1 MDKLKEFIDERLDSL
16 ACFNIKIEQYK
27 KMVLQTDINNVNRIP
42 TPSSINIDAQNA
54 ELSNIL
60 IKEIVNLK
68 KQEKR
73 RIEMENSLMQQ
84 INQDNL
90 EFCSDIHFFF
100 SQSMD
105 IMLRIDS
112 SFQYYDQF
120 NGSFEDVAKAYK
132 HFFKKQQDL
141 KKYNETD
148 IIHQQNLQ
156 EKIPAFLILFKW
168 LIDLSRQKFE
178 RCIFQRSQELV
189 QEVKTNQKNRLSI
202 IAETQKNCIESQQ
215 LNGLRIN
222 YQSVRQSTQDKQST
236 QPNLQFQNV
245 RYQDSTQQSR
255 KNKFRLSTDGRIQ
268 TEGFFPASNKLNSC
282 NLSSEEFINYLHV
295 INKMT
300 IKAPQNQQPNQSL
313 NKSNLAKE
321 IYFQSNE
328 HQNTY
333 IKSSNPK
340 QAIIVPQMAQFMISN
355 NVQQNQNKNKFLNIN
370 VNIINSSQQNEN
382 NTQNNSEQQII
393 QKQNI
398 QDTANLQNQN
408 YPKANSQ
415 SSTSSSS
422 QQSNSTTKQD
432 FNIITTSN
440 QDIEENKLNKITNED
455 IVKAHFNTEI
465 QQLLSGKKNMSS
477 QQHIKQFIKHRKGS
491 SLQITNSLNL
501 SQNGNQVS
509 CDNQN
514 INLPKKYDANYQKI
528 IFENQGNCQNKKYG
542 KIIPATHYPDYRN
555 ILELDNSQN
564 VLSYYMRK
572 NYDSS
577 VNEVSE
583 NGKNLMISSLLTKN
597 QIIKSTIDKYFTIYF
612 AKFPEMTTKTV
623 NSNCI
628 NSTQNSESKER
639 KSLQSQN
646 QRKRRNSGL
655 MILSQTTPI
664 QQLILSKT
672 SQQNQQNNLV
682 EVSQGNQCVAVFQNA
697 NCINK
702 FNQTQDKF
710 WDQNQQSCSN
720 KTNLNH
726 LNKTFD
732 IHQDQ
737 QIQLNQLI
745 SIEDKV
751 NNYNESQIQSNKKK
765 YSIQPC
771 YRDERIHTQGQEQ
784 DIQVKPKGCQI
795 NLEKLIRITNHNNQ
809 YNIPKRPQTS
819 MSNFEESV
827 VKQQNQ
833 KKSTNPNQS
842 QDFKNQQQI
851 KNVQIDNIIINQRA
865 PQINCQ
871 NNGVNQN
878 INSPQPRQILNSLK
892 LSTDLSGKKMKQS
905 QYQRMQKKQQQIYFE
920 QLSSTKTQGFIKN
933 TPSNQANS
941 LSVNSRSIL
950 YNYKQQ
956 YLPQQF
962 SNQKCAQVQSNQNT
976 KQKINTEASDFQS
989 LERDPIAYFPNKNHR
1004 RRANSQLNNENLFS
1018 ASKQDTINISI
1029 TNMNL
1034 ITEFSNQV
1042 TSKSGAK
1049 PPQSSQNNKNVSYS
1063 KQLMQIQNLQQ
1074 NSINIIPP
1082 FTNLEILNKFETAQ
1096 NQQKDIINPQQSFN
1110 NSSNNN
1116 NNNNINNFNKIIQK
1130 MVFR

>member
-1 MDKLKEFIDERLDSL
+1 MEKLKEFIDERLDSL

-27 KMVLQTDINNVNRIP
+27 KIVLQTDINNVNRSP
-42 TPSSINIDAQNA
+42 TLSSLNTDAQNA

-60 IKEIVNLK
+60 IKEIVNLR

-73 RIEMENSLMQQ
+73 RIENENSLMQQ
-84 INQDNL
+84 INQENL
-90 EFCSDIHFFF
+90 NFCSDIHLFF
-100 SQSMD
+100 SQSTD
-105 IMLRIDS
+105 IMLRIDN
-112 SFQYYDQF
+112 SFHYNDKF

-132 HFFKKQQDL
+132 LFFKKQQEL

-148 IIHQQNLQ
+148 IIHQQNLY
-156 EKIPAFLILFKW
+156 EKIPAYLILFKW

-178 RCIFQRSQELV
+178 RLIFQRSQELV

-202 IAETQKNCIESQQ
+202 IAEAQKNCIESQQ
-215 LNGLRIN
+215 LNGIRIN
-222 YQSVRQSTQDKQST
+222 YQSVRQSTQDKLST

-245 RYQDSTQQSR
+245 RYQESSQQSR

-300 IKAPQNQQPNQSL
+300 VKAPQNQQPQQIL
-313 NKSNLAKE
+313 NKNNMGKD

-355 NVQQNQNKNKFLNIN
+355 NVQHTQNKNKLLNIN

-382 NTQNNSEQQII
+382 NSQNSMEQQQQIN
-393 QKQNI
+393 QKQAA
-398 QDTANLQNQN
+398 QDTAVLQNQN
-408 YPKANSQ
+408 SSKINPQ
-415 SSTSSSS
+415 SSSSSSS

-432 FNIITTSN
+432 FNINTTTN
-440 QDIEENKLNKITNED
+440 QDIEENKLASED
-455 IVKAHFNTEI
+455 VVKAHFTTEM
-465 QQLLSGKKNMSS
+465 QQLLSGKKNMCS
-477 QQHIKQFIKHRKGS
+477 QQNIKQFIKHRKGS

-501 SQNGNQVS
+501 SQNGNQTS
-509 CDNQN
+509 FDNQS
-514 INLPKKYDANYQKI
+514 INLPKRYDANYQKL
-528 IFENQGNCQNKKYG
+528 IFDNQGSCQNKKYG

-564 VLSYYMRK
+564 ILNYFMRK

-577 VNEVSE
+577 ANEVSE

-597 QIIKSTIDKYFTIYF
+597 QTIKSTIDKYLTIYS
-612 AKFPEMTTKTV
+612 AKFPELTCKTNVV
-623 NSNCI
+623 NSNYI
-628 NSTQNSESKER
+628 NSTLNSESKER
-639 KSLQSQN
+639 KNLQSQS
-646 QRKRRNSGL
+646 QKKRRNSGL
-655 MILSQTTPI
+655 VMLSQTAPI
-664 QQLILSKT
+664 QQLILSKI
-672 SQQNQQNNLV
+672 SQQNQQNSLV
-682 EVSQGNQCVAVFQNA
+682 EVSQGNQCVAVFQNQS
-697 NCINK
+697 NINK
-702 FNQTQDKF
+702 LNQTQDKF

-726 LNKTFD
+726 LNRTFD
-732 IHQDQ
+732 IYQDQ
-737 QIQLNQLI
+737 QIQINQLI

-751 NNYNESQIQSNKKK
+751 NNYNEGQILNSKKK

-771 YRDERIHTQGQEQ
+771 LRDERIHTQGQEQ
-784 DIQVKPKGCQI
+784 DTCVKPRSCHI

-819 MSNFEESV
+819 LSNFEENIT
-827 VKQQNQ
+827 KQQSF
-833 KKSTNPNQS
+833 KKGTNPNQS
-842 QDFKNQQQI
+842 QDFQNQQQI
-851 KNVQIDNIIINQRA
+851 KNLQIDNININQKVA
-865 PQINCQ
+865 SICQ
-871 NNGVNQN
+871 QSNSGNQN

-892 LSTDLSGKKMKQS
+892 LSTDLSGKKMKQR
-905 QYQRMQKKQQQIYFE
+905 QFQHQQRKQQQIYFE
-920 QLSSTKTQGFIKN
+920 QLSSTKTQGIIKN

-962 SNQKCAQVQSNQNT
+962 SNQKCAQAQSNQNT

-989 LERDPIAYFPNKNHR
+989 LERDPTVYFPNKNHR

-1018 ASKQDTINISI
+1018 TSKQDTINISI

-1049 PPQSSQNNKNVSYS
+1049 PTSSQNNKNVSYS

-1096 NQQKDIINPQQSFN
+1096 NQQKDGINPQQ
-1110 NSSNNN
+1110 NSYNNN
-1116 NNNNINNFNKIIQK
+1116 NSNINNFNKIIQK
-1130 MVFR
+1130 MVYR